1 VLSSSS
7 RPFPSSPSPIA
18 RGQTYATLP
27 SAESFEVQA
36 PRKSEV
42 IKLDASDATLDFL
55 RDIPFERYVRD
66 YVLYAAIKVCR

>member
-1 VLSSSS
+1 M
-7 RPFPSSPSPIA
+7 
-18 RGQTYATLP
+18 
-27 SAESFEVQA
+27 QA